1 MQEEVRPTNP
11 QWVEDEFTR
20 RTQGYNDLNFLEKFG
35 MYMANAQL
43 LEMGAKRVLVDK
55 FDEDFDEVEAMSLG
69 ILRKRLKSKGVRPD
83 ILFGL
88 EHITDS
94 RNRIAHAILAEH
106 HLWVTVTGNRSHNR
120 QEREIDKAY
129 LELIY
134 FNIFFEFVEEHDM
147 FLPANEGASTA

>member
-1 MQEEVRPTNP
+1 MADEGQMPSKP
-11 QWVEDEFTR
+11 DWVDAEFDR
-20 RTQGYNDLNFLEKFG
+20 RTEGYNELNFLEKFG
-35 MYMANAQL
+35 MFMANAQL

-55 FDEDFDEVEAMSLG
+55 FGEDFDEVEALPLG

-83 ILFGL
+83 ILYGL
-88 EHITDS
+88 EHMTEA

-129 LELIY
+129 LELIH
-134 FNIFFEFVEEHDM
+134 FNIFFEFVEDNDLFM
-147 FLPANEGASTA
+147 PVG